1 MKTMRKKL
9 GAIVVGLIVILVGVG
24 YAAKA
29 MGYELDLS
37 SLFFDGWW
45 TVFIIVPGVIRLF
58 DKDSNKVFAIVL
70 IAVGVALLIGQY
82 IHLNIWGWI
91 APVTIIAV
99 GVSIAARAFMD
110 KDEDKDSK
118 DEQKVNNQWS
128 CL

>member
-118 DEQKVNNQWS
+118 DEQKVNNQ
-128 CL
+128 